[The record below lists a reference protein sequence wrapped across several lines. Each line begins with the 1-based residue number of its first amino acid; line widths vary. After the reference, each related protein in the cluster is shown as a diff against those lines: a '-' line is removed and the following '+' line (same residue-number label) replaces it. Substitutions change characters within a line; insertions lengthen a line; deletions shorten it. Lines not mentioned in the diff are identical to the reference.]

1 MSSTHPAS
9 TPRADREGG
18 ARWRVANAPCSWGTI
33 ENTGSD
39 DRRVDAGTFLDEVA
53 ATGYAGTELGDVG
66 FLPPEPERLT
76 AALAGRGLAL
86 PAGWVTVR
94 LSDPDRRDANVEAAL
109 ATARLLRAVG
119 GPAALV
125 NLGPDHSRDPVRTA
139 RAGRIRPQDG
149 LDTAGMDAY
158 AAEALH
164 VARAVR
170 DETGLRSAF
179 HPHGGSFV
187 ETPDEIDA
195 FLDRTDPELV
205 WLCFDTGHVA
215 LGGGEPTA
223 CLRRWRDRVALV
235 HLKDFDPAVVA
246 RADAEGWGYP
256 ELIRHGVFPELG
268 RGAVPFGAVL
278 ELLRETDYRG
288 WLVVEQDVLPGLGT
302 PKASAERNRAFL
314 AELGA

>member
-1 MSSTHPAS
+1 VNASHPAPL
-9 TPRADREGG
+9 TRADREADAG
-18 ARWRVANAPCSWGTI
+18 WRVANAPCSWGTI
-33 ENTGSD
+33 ENTGTD
-39 DRRVDAGTFLDEVA
+39 DRRVDAATFLDEVA

-66 FLPPEPERLT
+66 FLPAEPERLT
-76 AALAGRGLAL
+76 AELAERRLAL

-94 LSDPDRRDANVEAAL
+94 LTDPDRRARNVEAAL
-109 ATARLLRAVG
+109 ATARLLRSVG
-119 GPAALV
+119 GPTALV
-125 NLGPDHSRDPVRTA
+125 NLGPDHSRDPVRTS
-139 RAGRIRPQDG
+139 RAGRIRPEDG
-149 LDTAGMDAY
+149 LDAAGMDAY
-158 AAEALH
+158 AAEAH
-164 VARAVR
+164 HIARAVR

-205 WLCFDTGHVA
+205 DLCFDTGHVA
-215 LGGGEPTA
+215 LGGGDPVA

-246 RADAEGWGYP
+246 RAETEGWGYP

-268 RGAVPFGAVL
+268 RGDVRFGAVL
-278 ELLRETDYRG
+278 DLLRDSDYRG

-302 PKASAERNRAFL
+302 PRASAERNRAFL
-314 AELGA
+314 RELGA